1 MQIVKAVFF
10 EPVGCLAEFS
20 AKEFDEIAASVFKF
34 EGSDGRSGS
43 EAYWRLLDL
52 MQKSENKLTPA
63 ETRTVEGLELQAVE
77 RVDLYEDVAPALS
90 TLKAMSISLLVT
102 SSLSAV
108 AVSRFLEKFSLTP
121 FFSAVWTRDN
131 AGGVKTAPLAKAL
144 QGSRFQPEHVMSL
157 FDTTDG
163 LSVAKEMGVNSIL
176 MIDEPDDAR
185 RLALQAPTGGIVSL
199 HELPDAIR
207 LIAENAKVL
216 HHDQA

>member
-34 EGSDGRSGS
+34 EGSAGRSGS

-52 MQKSENKLTPA
+52 MQKSENKLTQA

-77 RVDLYEDVAPALS
+77 GVDLYEDVAPALS

-121 FFSAVWTRDN
+121 FFSAVWTRGMN
-131 AGGVKTAPLAKAL
+131 VGTILLVALSEPLYASCVECHK
-144 QGSRFQPEHVMSL
+144 QYRPNVH
-157 FDTTDG
+157 
-163 LSVAKEMGVNSIL
+163 
-176 MIDEPDDAR
+176 PPR
-185 RLALQAPTGGIVSL
+185 P
-199 HELPDAIR
+199 
-207 LIAENAKVL
+207 
-216 HHDQA
+216 